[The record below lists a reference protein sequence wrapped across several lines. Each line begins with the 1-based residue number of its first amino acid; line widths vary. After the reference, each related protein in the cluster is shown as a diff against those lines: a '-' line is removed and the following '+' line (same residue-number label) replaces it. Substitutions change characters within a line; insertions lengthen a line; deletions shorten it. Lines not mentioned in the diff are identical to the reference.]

1 VYRLANKVALDEP
14 NFDGQEF
21 AKTLTAKPGVYRM
34 IGPDNAVIYVGK
46 ARNLR
51 KRVASYFQSRR
62 QLSPKT
68 RCVVSQ
74 LKAIEV
80 TVTPTENEALILENN
95 LIKELKPRYNVVLRD
110 DKSYPYVYLSSEK
123 EFPRLSFHRGA
134 RTGQGRYFGPYP
146 NAGAVRASLNLL
158 QKLFLIRDCEDSYF
172 QSRSRPCL
180 QYQIKRCTA
189 PCVGFVETT
198 AYREDVQH
206 AVMFLE
212 GRSQE
217 VIDLLIERMEQA
229 ALRLNFEQAARCR
242 DQISAL
248 QRVNQKQYFSST
260 GGDIDIIAC
269 VEEDGLGC
277 VQVFFV
283 RGGRNLGNKSFFP
296 AHTREANA
304 AEILSAF
311 LPQYYLAQRS
321 DRIIPP
327 QILISEKTGDLR
339 LLARVLSE
347 RAGRA
352 VQIQPASRGKHL
364 RWIEMAQENAR
375 VALSQRLAGRV
386 GQHRRMNALRL
397 ALNLDH
403 PIERMEC
410 FDISHTRG
418 EATVGAC
425 VVFDLEGPVK
435 SDYRRFNIAGIEPG
449 DDYAAMHQVLQ
460 RRYVRL
466 KREGDKR
473 PDLLLIDGG
482 RGQVRQA
489 RDVLDALQIES
500 VCVLGVAKGPSRK
513 AGLETLVLSDGR
525 AGPRLLRDSTALHLI
540 QQIRDEA
547 HRFALSGH
555 RQRRSS
561 KRNTSVLE
569 GIEGIGSKRRRSLIQ
584 HFGGLQGVERAGVE
598 DLSRASGISRQLAV
612 KIYERLHHGSP

>member
-1 VYRLANKVALDEP
+1 MDDVVGES

-51 KRVASYFQSRR
+51 KRVASYFQSRH

-68 RCVVSQ
+68 RCVISH

-80 TVTPTENEALILENN
+80 TVTHTENEALILENN

-134 RTGQGRYFGPYP
+134 RTGQGQYFGPYP

-158 QKLFLIRDCEDSYF
+158 QKLFLIRNCEDSYF
-172 QSRSRPCL
+172 QNRTRPCL

-189 PCVGFVETT
+189 PCVGFVEAT

-206 AVMFLE
+206 AVMFLA

-217 VIDLLIERMEQA
+217 VIDVLIERMEQA
-229 ALRLNFEQAARCR
+229 ALRLDFEQAARCR
-242 DQISAL
+242 DQIRAL
-248 QRVNQKQYFSST
+248 QRVNQKQYFSSAE
-260 GGDIDIIAC
+260 GDIDIITC
-269 VEEDGLGC
+269 VEEEGLGC

-283 RGGRNLGNKSFFP
+283 RNGHNLGSKSFFP
-296 AHTREANA
+296 VHTSGANA

-311 LPQYYLAQRS
+311 LPQYYLVQRP
-321 DRIIPP
+321 DRTIPT
-327 QILISEKTGDLR
+327 QILISEKPGDLK

-352 VQIQPASRGKHL
+352 VHIQQPNQGNRL
-364 RWIEMAQENAR
+364 RWMEIAAENAR
-375 VALSQRLAGRV
+375 VALSQQLAGRL
-386 GQHRRMNALRL
+386 GQHRRMDALRL
-397 ALNLDH
+397 ALSLDH
-403 PIERMEC
+403 PIERVEC

-460 RRYVRL
+460 RRYARL
-466 KREGDKR
+466 QREKDKW
-473 PDLLLIDGG
+473 PDLVLIDGG
-482 RGQVRQA
+482 KGQIRQA

-525 AGPRLLRDSTALHLI
+525 MGPRLLRDSTALHLV

-555 RQRRSS
+555 RQRRSN

-569 GIEGIGSKRRRSLIQ
+569 QIEGIGSKRRRSLIH
-584 HFGGLQGVERAGVE
+584 HFGGLQGVKRAGVE
-598 DLSRASGISRQLAV
+598 DLSRVPGISRQLAV
-612 KIYERLHHGSP
+612 TIYERLHHGSP

>member
-1 VYRLANKVALDEP
+1 MANRVALGES

-21 AKTLTAKPGVYRM
+21 AKTLTGKPGVYRM

-51 KRVASYFQSRR
+51 KRVASYFRSRH

-68 RCVVSQ
+68 WSVVSQ

-172 QSRSRPCL
+172 QNRTRPCL
-180 QYQIKRCTA
+180 QYQIERCAA
-189 PCVGFVETT
+189 PCVGFVEST

-212 GRSQE
+212 GGSQE
-217 VIDLLIERMEQA
+217 VIDVLIERMEQA

-248 QRVNQKQYFSST
+248 QRINQKQYFSST
-260 GGDIDIIAC
+260 GGDIDIIAS
-269 VEEDGLGC
+269 VEQDGLGC

-283 RGGRNLGNKSFFP
+283 RSGHNLGNKSFFP

-304 AEILSAF
+304 TEILSAF
-311 LPQYYLAQRS
+311 LPQYYLAKRS

-327 QILISEKTGDLR
+327 QILISEKTGDLG

-352 VQIQPASRGKHL
+352 VQIQHASRGKHL

-397 ALNLDH
+397 ALSLEH

-482 RGQVRQA
+482 KGQVRQA

-569 GIEGIGSKRRRSLIQ
+569 RIEGIGSKRRRSLIQ

-598 DLSRASGISRQLAV
+598 DLSRAPGISRQLAV
-612 KIYERLHHGSP
+612 KVYERLHHGSP